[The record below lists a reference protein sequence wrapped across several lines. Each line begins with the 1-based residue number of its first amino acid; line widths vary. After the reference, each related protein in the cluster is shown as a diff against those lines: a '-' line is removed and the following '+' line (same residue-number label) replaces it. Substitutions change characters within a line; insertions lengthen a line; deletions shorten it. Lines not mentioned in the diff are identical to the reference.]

1 MWIQEILFCIV
12 LTRKQHQQTLRIGE
26 ETNLLDILKNVHYAL
41 KIELNLN
48 HAKIAEWQR
57 SQKWL
62 MDDGVCKFFAKV
74 GAPLKL
80 RQKAGFLQRRALC

>member
-62 MDDGVCKFFAKV
+62 MDDGVCNEYHLT
-74 GAPLKL
+74 PTLKSL
-80 RQKAGFLQRRALC
+80 KSIQHK